1 MLPTQT
7 LHGDCYQLGGLV
19 KPGLEQ
25 RTAELR
31 REAECMIGDIQHI
44 GRAWVL
50 PHPERN
56 SPQIRDIVMG
66 AFGGVL
72 YETPST
78 EMPMLQK
85 VVCHRSPQS
94 PSPTIL
100 QAGTLPQ
107 SQQDFQPETMV
118 GKTEDL
124 EIMGRSG

>member
-1 MLPTQT
+1 MEARGTLGVRLQNPT
-7 LHGDCYQLGGLV
+7 GI
-19 KPGLEQ
+19 P
-25 RTAELR
+25 
-31 REAECMIGDIQHI
+31 
-44 GRAWVL
+44 VL
-50 PHPERN
+50 KFSATDDRVLFF
-56 SPQIRDIVMG
+56 SYASMG

-107 SQQDFQPETMV
+107 SQQDFQP
-118 GKTEDL
+118 
-124 EIMGRSG
+124 